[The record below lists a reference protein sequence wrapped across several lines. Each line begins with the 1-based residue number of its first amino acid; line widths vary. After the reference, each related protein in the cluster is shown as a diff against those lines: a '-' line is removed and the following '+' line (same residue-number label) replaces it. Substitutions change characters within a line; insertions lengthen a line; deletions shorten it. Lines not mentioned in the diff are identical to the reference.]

1 LGWCP
6 IYLTLCFSFLNV
18 NYRTSPGTAGIP
30 IKLLFEAEGMKVTVE
45 MKNGEI
51 YRGLLVTA
59 EDSMNMTLSD
69 VVRTAR
75 NGQVSKLPSVYLR
88 GSSVRFIALP
98 ELLKNAP
105 VFKKVATLKKKA
117 EAERS
122 AAKSGAKRKR
132 E

>member
-1 LGWCP
+1 MQSDNAVRFPSNCASNP
-6 IYLTLCFSFLNV
+6 
-18 NYRTSPGTAGIP
+18 
-30 IKLLFEAEGMKVTVE
+30 KQ

-51 YRGLLVTA
+51 YRGLLLTA
-59 EDSMNMTLSD
+59 EDSMNMTMSD

-75 NGQVSKLPSVYLR
+75 NGQVSKIPSVYLR

-98 ELLKNAP
+98 ELLKSAP

-117 EAERS
+117 EMERQ